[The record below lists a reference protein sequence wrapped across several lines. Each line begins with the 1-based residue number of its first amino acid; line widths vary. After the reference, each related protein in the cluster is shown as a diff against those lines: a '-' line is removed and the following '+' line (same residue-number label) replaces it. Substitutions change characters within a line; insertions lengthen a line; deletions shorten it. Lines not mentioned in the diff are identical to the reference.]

1 MGISLWIDSLAA
13 LTSVAAEGT
22 TSVLGGGDATI
33 VLVAGATTL
42 EVGAGADIVC
52 RRKGNLSIY
61 FYADF
66 TATAGIT
73 AGAATGAATAGTN
86 RISF

>member
-1 MGISLWIDSLAA
+1 MASLAA

-33 VLVAGATTL
+33 VFVAGATVL
-42 EVGAGADIVC
+42 EEGAGADIVC
-52 RRKGNLSIY
+52 RRKGKLSIY
-61 FYADF
+61 FYAE
-66 TATAGIT
+66 TIL
-73 AGAATGAATAGTN
+73 ATGAMPGGTTVATVGTK

>member
-1 MGISLWIDSLAA
+1 M
-13 LTSVAAEGT
+13 AAEGT

-52 RRKGNLSIY
+52 RRKGKLSIH

-66 TATAGIT
+66 TEIT
-73 AGAATGAATAGTN
+73 AASAGTTGKTVGTTTGKTVGKTVGTN

>member
-1 MGISLWIDSLAA
+1 MASLAA

-33 VLVAGATTL
+33 VFVAGATVL
-42 EVGAGADIVC
+42 EEGAGADIVC
-52 RRKGNLSIY
+52 RRKGKLSNQ

-66 TATAGIT
+66 TATTGV
-73 AGAATGAATAGTN
+73 ATVATVGTK

>member
-1 MGISLWIDSLAA
+1 MANLAA

-22 TSVLGGGDATI
+22 TSILGGGDATI
-33 VLVAGATTL
+33 VLVAGATAL
-42 EVGAGADIVC
+42 EEGAGADIVC

-61 FYADF
+61 FYAETF
-66 TATAGIT
+66 TGTSTAGV
-73 AGAATGAATAGTN
+73 N

>member
-1 MGISLWIDSLAA
+1 MANLAA

-22 TSVLGGGDATI
+22 TSILGGGDATI
-33 VLVAGATTL
+33 ALVAGATAL

-66 TATAGIT
+66 TTGTAT
-73 AGAATGAATAGTN
+73 TGAATVGVKS
-86 RISF
+86 ISF